1 MVISIKT
8 VTTKKDL
15 ERCFY
20 IREEVFIKEQ
30 KISEYIEFDD
40 ETLKATYFAASYGK
54 KIVGTARCRSTKGGV
69 KLERFAVLRSFRNL
83 GIGRKLLLFMLSYI
97 KNEGEIYLHAQKSV
111 IEFYAKLGFKR
122 IGSRFFEA
130 EIPHQKMIYD
140 QNLNQYG

>member
-54 KIVGTARCRSTKGGV
+54 KSWELQVVAALK
-69 KLERFAVLRSFRNL
+69 
-83 GIGRKLLLFMLSYI
+83 
-97 KNEGEIYLHAQKSV
+97 
-111 IEFYAKLGFKR
+111 
-122 IGSRFFEA
+122 EA
-130 EIPHQKMIYD
+130 
-140 QNLNQYG
+140 

>member
-40 ETLKATYFAASYGK
+40 ERILLQVMEK
-54 KIVGTARCRSTKGGV
+54 KSWELQRILLQK
-69 KLERFAVLRSFRNL
+69 FRYWKEN
-83 GIGRKLLLFMLSYI
+83 
-97 KNEGEIYLHAQKSV
+97 
-111 IEFYAKLGFKR
+111 
-122 IGSRFFEA
+122 
-130 EIPHQKMIYD
+130 
-140 QNLNQYG
+140 